1 MDTLIRAI
9 SDDLAIRVLAA
20 DTTDTIREACRRQDA
35 HGVEAEILARIATA
49 SALLATLTKRADERV
64 IVQVRG
70 GGQLGSVVA
79 DAYTDGRVRACLE
92 HRLKPGT
99 HAAKLR
105 ERHGRLSTMEAIGR
119 RGFLVVTRDLGL
131 DQRYQG
137 SVSVEHGEIDL
148 DVQDYLEQSEQIP
161 SALTCGALLDA
172 HGNVV
177 RAAGILC
184 QTFPGGERSG
194 IDEIR
199 ARFAQGALATLLAHP
214 RTPEDLVGFA
224 LAGAR
229 HELMERSELRFH
241 CPCGAENALRVLST
255 LGADDLEALA
265 AEQEHT
271 DVSCHFCGSV
281 YSVPADEVRALADRM
296 REARS

>member
-1 MDTLIRAI
+1 MDTLVRAI
-9 SDDLAIRVLAA
+9 SDDLAVRVLAA
-20 DTTDTIREACRRQDA
+20 DITETVREACRRQDA
-35 HGVEAEILARIATA
+35 RGVEAEVLARIATA

-64 IVQVRG
+64 ILQVRG

-92 HRLKPGT
+92 HRLKPG
-99 HAAKLR
+99 AYAGKLR
-105 ERHGRLSTMEAIGR
+105 DRHGRLSTMEAIGK
-119 RGFLVVTRDLGL
+119 RGFLMVTRDLGL

-161 SALTCGALLDA
+161 SALTCAAQLDA
-172 HGNVV
+172 FGNVT

-184 QTFPGGERSG
+184 QTFPGGDRAR

-199 ARFAQGALATLLAHP
+199 ERFANGALATLLAHP
-214 RTPEDLVGFA
+214 RTPEELVSFA

-229 HELMERSELRFH
+229 HDVMERSELRFH
-241 CPCGAENALRVLST
+241 CPCGAENALRVLAT
-255 LGADDLEALA
+255 LGADDLDALA
-265 AEQEHT
+265 AEQPHT

-281 YSVPADEVRALADRM
+281 YSVPAEEVRALAERM
-296 REARS
+296 REERS